1 MSNRSSWKGP
11 FVDYTLLTD
20 GRDIIYTYSRSS
32 TILPSLVGKVIRVHN
47 GKSFVSI
54 KVLEEMIGFKF
65 GEFVATRV
73 RHVYKKRKKS

>member
-11 FVDYTLLTD
+11 FVDYTLLAD
-20 GRDIIYTYSRSS
+20 GRDIVYTYSRSS
-32 TILPSLVGKVIRVHN
+32 TILPSFVGKVIRVHN

>member
-20 GRDIIYTYSRSS
+20 DRDIVYTYSRSS
-32 TILPSLVGKVIRVHN
+32 TILPSFVGKVIRVHN

>member
-20 GRDIIYTYSRSS
+20 SRDIVYTYSRSS
-32 TILPSLVGKVIRVHN
+32 TILPSFVGKIIRVHN

-54 KVLEEMIGFKF
+54 KILEEMIGFKF
-65 GEFVATRV
+65 GEFVTTRV

>member
-11 FVDYTLLTD
+11 FVDYTLLAD
-20 GRDIIYTYSRSS
+20 GRDTVYTFSRSS
-32 TILPSLVGKVIRVHN
+32 TILPSFVGKVIRVHN

>member
-11 FVDYTLLTD
+11 FVDYTLLID
-20 GRDIIYTYSRSS
+20 GRDIVYTYSRSS
-32 TILPSLVGKVIRVHN
+32 TILPSFVGKVIRVHN